1 MDSSRKIFAVTS
13 DLKTM
18 SYGEIELRP
27 LAENEVLVKVEAVPV
42 NPVDSIVAIGLY
54 PHRIQTGNF
63 FNKFLIA

>member
-1 MDSSRKIFAVTS
+1 MDTSKKIFAVTS

-18 SYGEIELRP
+18 SYGEIEIRP

-63 FNKFLIA
+63 